1 LESANDQLRRQRGE
15 DSSVAAQLKV
25 IEVEHQRIIENMK
38 RFVTL
43 IPPLPSPVPSPWSS
57 PCSRESETKMVTF
70 SKTIESLKSQ
80 CEHLTSLLRED
91 DQQMT
96 RSEEVKA
103 MRKELEYAMERAS
116 KAERRKRELASELL
130 AQRTKNETVIHELE
144 GKVSQ
149 YEVSL
154 RQGGGGGLSVDLID
168 TLCRRI

>member
-1 LESANDQLRRQRGE
+1 
-15 DSSVAAQLKV
+15 
-25 IEVEHQRIIENMK
+25 
-38 RFVTL
+38 
-43 IPPLPSPVPSPWSS
+43 
-57 PCSRESETKMVTF
+57 
-70 SKTIESLKSQ
+70 
-80 CEHLTSLLRED
+80 LLRED

-154 RQGGGGGLSVDLID
+154 REGEGGGLSVDLID
-168 TLCRRI
+168 SMILCRRI